1 MPRPPAINPEQ
12 LRVLLQSGGPASAQ
26 ELADRTDVNP
36 RTVQRALATL
46 GEDIEQLGRTRNTR
60 YAARRVIH
68 GQSAPLPIGRFGV
81 NGIAH
86 EWASLTALHGGW
98 RLDWASPAMRPDW
111 ADQVH
116 DHAGFCEGLP
126 FFVSDLR
133 PQGFL
138 GRAIARGV
146 ALIDDLP
153 EDPRNWSDEHTVF
166 YLREYGHDLPGNLVF
181 GQARLREA
189 LNTAPA
195 NLVTPASRADDYPML
210 AERAN
215 AGERSG
221 SSVEGEQPKFTAWL
235 QTPAAERSRAV
246 LVKFT
251 DRFETPDGHG
261 WGDLLVPKGGRW
273 ADLLT
278 PSGRRWADLL
288 AAEAIAL
295 NLLSLASR
303 GDAEADL
310 PATFDLGGRRFY
322 EMPRFD
328 RIGAHGR
335 RGVVSLRALHD
346 AGFTGRE
353 TSDWVVAA
361 TGLHARGWISE
372 SDLRAVRLRA
382 LFGRLIGNTDMHFG
396 NLAFFLDLGLPLAL
410 TPTYDMLPMLWAPHP
425 GDATPAP
432 AFSPPAPMPDE
443 LELWPEAATL
453 AEQFWTRVEA
463 DARVSDGFRPHAAA
477 ALRAVGGL
485 RARFG

>member
-12 LRVLLQSGGPASAQ
+12 LRVLLQAGGPASAQ
-26 ELADRTDVNP
+26 ELADRANVNP

-46 GEDIEQLGRTRNTR
+46 GADIEQLGRTRNTR
-60 YAARRVIH
+60 YAARRAIH
-68 GQSAPLPIGRFGV
+68 GSSAPLPIARYGV

-86 EWASLTALHGGW
+86 EWAALTALHGGW
-98 RLDWASPAMRPDW
+98 RLEWASPAMRPDW
-111 ADQVH
+111 AEQVH

-126 FFVSDLR
+126 FFVADLR

-146 ALIDDLP
+146 AMIDDLP
-153 EDPRNWSDEHTVF
+153 EDPRNWSDDHTVF
-166 YLREYGHDLPGNLVF
+166 YLREYGRDLPGSLVF
-181 GQARLREA
+181 GHAMVREA
-189 LNTAPA
+189 LNARLPDFITPETRGDRYPA
-195 NLVTPASRADDYPML
+195 L
-210 AERAN
+210 AETAN
-215 AGERSG
+215 AGEPTG
-221 SSVEGEQPKFTAWL
+221 SSVEGEQPKFTAWR
-235 QTPAAERSRAV
+235 QNSANGTTCAV

-251 DRFETPDGHG
+251 DRLE
-261 WGDLLVPKGGRW
+261 
-273 ADLLT
+273 T

-295 NLLSLASR
+295 DVLTFASR

-322 EMPRFD
+322 ELPRYD
-328 RIGAHGR
+328 RIGSHGR

-361 TGLHARGWISE
+361 RGLHERGWISDA
-372 SDLRAVRLRA
+372 DLRAVRLRA

-396 NLAFFLDLGLPLAL
+396 NLAFFLDLSLPLAL
-410 TPTYDMLPMLWAPHP
+410 TPTYDMLPMLWAPRP

-432 AFSPPAPMPDE
+432 EFTPSAPMPQE

-453 AEQFWTRVEA
+453 AERFWARVEA
-463 DARVSDGFRPHAAA
+463 DARVSDGFRPLAAA
-477 ALRAVGGL
+477 ALRAVRAL